1 MWPCHGSLRADR
13 RPPVSTAAAPCSF
26 AASATGTSERAYPSF
41 ALALS
46 SRCTHPPLVPA
57 RTVTLTDFRPSP
69 HGRSVSCAGAP
80 PVECRLR
87 PLSEHG
93 AAWSSA
99 AARQVVAGRQA
110 LLVSFGVASCKEWSY
125 RDKALCAGTG
135 DPLSALIRL
144 LSAAPLP

>member
-26 AASATGTSERAYPSF
+26 AASATGTSEGAYPSF

-87 PLSEHG
+87 PLSE
-93 AAWSSA
+93 
-99 AARQVVAGRQA
+99 QVVAGRQA